1 MTDLLESPAPA
12 VVRSECL
19 GPRPEFE
26 PIYVGPVF
34 KRDEDGN
41 FILPKLTL
49 GLAAIRWARKWLRG
63 ADGEPGWKFTP
74 EQMRILMWWYA
85 VDERGRF
92 IYRDGVIQLIKGAGK
107 DPIAI
112 VIGAI
117 ELAGPCRLDYWLTPD
132 GRRVAV
138 WEEGAVPVVC
148 RQKNE
153 PWVQYVGVA
162 FEQNK
167 NSLNYL
173 QGIFTDEAKAE
184 FDITVA
190 ITQARAYGT
199 QAKLEAIASS
209 PGTTEGNRPSI
220 VIGNEPHH
228 WLPNTGGDEMKKV
241 VERNVSKMRKTKQS
255 RVLWITNAYDP
266 NQGSTAQQIREAYED
281 QLARGVE
288 EIFYHSIEAPEDV
301 PLLPDYTRMDAD
313 GQRWVDYE
321 VHDGKEVAVP
331 PDRDTVVEYLTWL
344 LDKLRGDAYWLDP
357 EETAKDIL
365 KPDADVAESRRF
377 YTNAIV
383 SGEGAYLQGSD
394 IKATI
399 HPELRDARKGI
410 ERGDVLRL
418 GWMLVAPED
427 EVVLFFDGSKS
438 GDSTAL
444 VGCRVSDGYT
454 FLVGLWEKPAGD
466 RGRTWLAPR
475 DAIDARV
482 HEAFD
487 TFNVV
492 AFWADPSHAK
502 DDADGVRYWDT
513 LIDSWHLKWGEQL
526 VVWAQQGGDRVHSIL
541 WDMAAPAHGT
551 TFSEAVVRV
560 QDEFDSRNV
569 VWDGHPGLR
578 AHLSNARA
586 FMGKYGQIIRKPG
599 RGSNKKIDAAVCFI
613 GARMLA
619 RIVQNKPEKDDSSRR
634 KAGDVWIPP
643 SFRNRRR

>member
-1 MTDLLESPAPA
+1 
-12 VVRSECL
+12 
-19 GPRPEFE
+19 
-26 PIYVGPVF
+26 
-34 KRDEDGN
+34 
-41 FILPKLTL
+41 
-49 GLAAIRWARKWLRG
+49 
-63 ADGEPGWKFTP
+63 P
-74 EQMRILMWWYA
+74 EQMRILVWWYA

-92 IYRDGVIQLIKGAGK
+92 IYRDGGIQLIKGAGK

-173 QGIFTDEAKAE
+173 QGIFTEEAKAE

-301 PLLPDYTRMDAD
+301 PLLPDYTRLDAD

-357 EETAKDIL
+357 EETAQDIL
-365 KPDADVAESRRF
+365 KPDADVAESRRVH
-377 YTNAIV
+377 TNATV
-383 SGEGAYLQGSD
+383 S
-394 IKATI
+394 
-399 HPELRDARKGI
+399 
-410 ERGDVLRL
+410 
-418 GWMLVAPED
+418 
-427 EVVLFFDGSKS
+427 
-438 GDSTAL
+438 
-444 VGCRVSDGYT
+444 
-454 FLVGLWEKPAGD
+454 
-466 RGRTWLAPR
+466 
-475 DAIDARV
+475 
-482 HEAFD
+482 
-487 TFNVV
+487 
-492 AFWADPSHAK
+492 
-502 DDADGVRYWDT
+502 
-513 LIDSWHLKWGEQL
+513 
-526 VVWAQQGGDRVHSIL
+526 
-541 WDMAAPAHGT
+541 
-551 TFSEAVVRV
+551 
-560 QDEFDSRNV
+560 
-569 VWDGHPGLR
+569 
-578 AHLSNARA
+578 
-586 FMGKYGQIIRKPG
+586 
-599 RGSNKKIDAAVCFI
+599 
-613 GARMLA
+613 
-619 RIVQNKPEKDDSSRR
+619 
-634 KAGDVWIPP
+634 
-643 SFRNRRR
+643 

>member
-1 MTDLLESPAPA
+1 VTDLLESPAPA

-173 QGIFTDEAKAE
+173 QGIFTEEAKAE

-301 PLLPDYTRMDAD
+301 PLLPDYTRLDAD

-383 SGEGAYLQGSD
+383 SGEGSYLQGSD
-394 IKATI
+394 VKATI

-454 FLVGLWEKPAGD
+454 FLVGLWEKPSGD
-466 RGRTWLAPR
+466 RGRSWRAPR
-475 DAIDARV
+475 EAIDARV

-513 LIDSWHLKWGEQL
+513 LIDSWHLKWGERL

-541 WDMAAPAHGT
+541 WDMAAPAHGV

-569 VWDGHPGLR
+569 VWDGHPGLG
-578 AHLSNARA
+578 AHLRNARS

>member
-1 MTDLLESPAPA
+1 MTDLLEAPAPA

-19 GPRPEFE
+19 GPRPEFD

-74 EQMRILMWWYA
+74 EQMRVLMWWYA

-132 GRRVAV
+132 GRHVAI

-173 QGIFTDEAKAE
+173 QGIFTEEAKAE

-241 VERNVSKMRKTKQS
+241 VERNVSKMRKTKQA

-301 PLLPDYTRMDAD
+301 PLLPDYTRLDAD

-487 TFNVV
+487 AFNVV